1 MNQYQ
6 ELLQFLQPIAQA
18 ALLIGAVG
26 IICFVYDLLKRKRN
40 SRRPVVEVKARVV
53 GRRIETVRSF
63 GRYHRNI
70 YHYYY
75 VSFKPEDGSPAVE
88 FQVSDILYNTYEH
101 GEVDLLRYRGWE
113 LLSFGGN
120 LEDVKPIAPLPEEHN
135 WQPEDESRWH
145 RMLRWIN
152 AKLWDWADYPLRAW
166 DWFCE
171 ALAEAAKKR
180 REKEHLDDKQEED
193 SILSHELSEK

>member
-1 MNQYQ
+1 MSQHI
-6 ELLQFLQPIAQA
+6 ELLQLLKPIVNAV
-18 ALLIGAVG
+18 LFIGAVG
-26 IICFVYDLLKRKRN
+26 MICFVYDLLKRKRN

-63 GRYHRNI
+63 GRYHRNVH
-70 YHYYY
+70 HYYF

-88 FQVSDILYNTYEH
+88 FQVSDILYNSYEH

-113 LLSFGGN
+113 LLSFGTN

-166 DWFCE
+166 DWLCE
-171 ALAEAAKKR
+171 VLAETTQKR
-180 REKEHLDDKQEED
+180 GEKEHVNDKPEKGLGPTHKLDE
-193 SILSHELSEK
+193 